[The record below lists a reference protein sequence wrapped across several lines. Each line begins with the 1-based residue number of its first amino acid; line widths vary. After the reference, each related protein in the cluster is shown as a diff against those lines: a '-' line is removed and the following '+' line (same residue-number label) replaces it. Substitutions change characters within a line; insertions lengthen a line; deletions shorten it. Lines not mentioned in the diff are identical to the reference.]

1 MDDAWVKQGLFEIIA
16 ILREAMKKGSR
27 VDVRAKARTLAT
39 RILRLD
45 SAGFLIPWHEELF
58 KEGRTLS
65 FAIHDYNAKYEFKT
79 GKAKTITSNGINYL
93 YIRFPNEINIT
104 QRRKHLRLFLANK
117 HQFYCSGKFNNGVQ
131 YHYNIKDISHGGC
144 ALIVEDDERVASL
157 CGSTLRNAVFDFGD
171 IGTIVSD
178 LHVINVKRIKEIA
191 DDESERFYI
200 HLSCQFKRMNEN
212 TLRKLDN
219 IIVKLLLEEK
229 RLRRL

>member
-16 ILREAMKKGSR
+16 ILRESVKKGSR
-27 VDVRAKARTLAT
+27 VDVRAKARIIAT

-45 SAGFLIPWHEELF
+45 SAGFFIPWSEELI

-65 FAIHDYNAKYEFKT
+65 FTIQDYNAKYDFKT
-79 GKAKTITSNGINYL
+79 GKAKAITSKGVNCL
-93 YIRFPNEINIT
+93 YVAFPGEVNVT

-117 HQFYCSGKFNNGVQ
+117 HQFYCSGRFNDGLK
-131 YHYNIKDISHGGC
+131 YHYIVKDISHGGC
-144 ALIVEDDERVASL
+144 ALIVENDERVASL
-157 CGSTLRNAVFDFGD
+157 CGSTLRNAAFDFGD
-171 IGTIVSD
+171 VGTLISD

-191 DDESERFYI
+191 DDENERFYI

>member
-16 ILREAMKKGSR
+16 ILREAVKKGSR
-27 VDVRAKARTLAT
+27 VDVRAKARTIAT

-45 SAGFLIPWHEELF
+45 SSGFLIPWSEELF
-58 KEGRTLS
+58 KEGRALS
-65 FAIHDYNAKYEFKT
+65 FAIQDYNAKYDFKT
-79 GKAKTITSNGINYL
+79 GKAKPITSNGVNCL
-93 YIRFPNEINIT
+93 YIAFPDEMNVT

-117 HQFYCSGKFNNGVQ
+117 HQFFCSGKFNDGRK
-131 YHYNIKDISHGGC
+131 YRYNIKDISHGGC

-157 CGSTLRNAVFDFGD
+157 CGSTLRNAAFDFGD

-219 IIVKLLLEEK
+219 VIVKLLLEEK

>member
-16 ILREAMKKGSR
+16 ILREAVKKGSR
-27 VDVRAKARTLAT
+27 VDVRAKTRTLAT

-45 SAGFLIPWHEELF
+45 SSGFLIPWSEELV
-58 KEGRTLS
+58 KEGRRLS
-65 FAIHDYNAKYEFKT
+65 FAIQDYNAKYDFNT
-79 GKAKTITSNGINYL
+79 GKAKAITSNGVNYL
-93 YIRFPNEINIT
+93 YIAFPDEMNVT
-104 QRRKHLRLFLANK
+104 QRRKHLRLFLANQ
-117 HQFYCSGKFNNGVQ
+117 HQFYCSGKFNDGRK

-157 CGSTLRNAVFDFGD
+157 CGSTLRNAAFDFGD
-171 IGTIVSD
+171 IGALVSD

-200 HLSCQFKRMNEN
+200 HLSCQFKRMTEN